1 MINKDTK
8 IYGSFSN
15 NPGNNGC
22 SFFNKKFKENNINAI
37 YKSFY
42 SDDIKKSVD
51 AVKTLDIKGFAVSM
65 PFKVEIIKYLDKKDK
80 TVDIIGACNTVI
92 NNKGKLIL

>member
-1 MINKDTK
+1 MIDKDTK

-22 SFFNKKFKENNINAI
+22 KFFNAQFKKEGINAI

-42 SDDIKKSVD
+42 SNNNRS
-51 AVKTLDIKGFAVSM
+51 
-65 PFKVEIIKYLDKKDK
+65 KYLY
-80 TVDIIGACNTVI
+80 NE
-92 NNKGKLIL
+92 